1 LSFRHSI
8 SNINSNRRQSGKI
21 WEEEDQAGYGQR
33 LTMEASLEVPRVATV
48 ITVLELLAIMANFQ
62 VQVFSFIYK
71 SVMTW

>member
-1 LSFRHSI
+1 
-8 SNINSNRRQSGKI
+8 
-21 WEEEDQAGYGQR
+21 
-33 LTMEASLEVPRVATV
+33 MEASLEVPRVATV